1 MDGHQYEHRCAQYLG
16 ENGFTDITVTQGSG
30 DQGIDVIAYKSGVK
44 YGIQCKY
51 YEGTVGNKAV
61 QEAFAGAQFYDCA
74 KAMVI
79 TNSSYTKS
87 ATELAQKLDVVLM
100 HGIDA
105 IVLQE
110 SSVAKKKDCTPQ
122 DEEQILLEQIERM
135 LLEKYRTLRAK
146 YPESPAKDKEIDDY
160 IWRVRSR
167 VDRLHSNFERDF
179 NRIGSRMQWDVGS
192 VNSLRDSRL
201 TPYKND
207 MRTLVKST
215 GESVRK
221 DLEDADRYTSKLINS
236 GISEKSVEA
245 LIDLIKYIYDNGEY
259 TASINEQVIAKCSW
273 TAKHTRIVEKWKDL
287 REELPSHVE
296 RHDRAAEERETR
308 YLRKNLEDTKEKIA
322 NTQTE
327 IANLSAALAS
337 RDDELFSVRQE
348 AEAVSA
354 KIAALQLKITETENA
369 RKSELS
375 PVEERISNTVKQKE
389 SLENQKVTL
398 CQALQNLSFFSFK
411 RKGEIKADLS
421 DIDGKISAFTKQ
433 QEQLTHQ
440 RNSVLSAYNSKLGQL
455 RRDYSAII
463 STKQQLEAQIS
474 QFEKDIRERSTEKKL
489 DERQTELEELLKQ
502 QSQQEEYVRSSHK
515 NYLLQHYSDYVY
527 SY

>member
-16 ENGFTDITVTQGSG
+16 ENGFTNITVTQGSG
-30 DQGIDVIAYKSGVK
+30 DQGIDVIAYKSGIK

-61 QEAFAGAQFYDCA
+61 QEAFAGAKFYDCA

-79 TNSSYTKS
+79 TNSTYTKS
-87 ATELAQKLDVVLM
+87 ATELAQKLDVILM
-100 HGIDA
+100 PGIDA

-110 SSVAKKKDCTPQ
+110 SSSVKKKNRDPQ
-122 DEEQILLEQIERM
+122 EKEQILLEQIERM
-135 LLEKYRTLRAK
+135 LQEKYRALRAK
-146 YPESPAKDKEIDDY
+146 YPESPAKDKEIEDY

-167 VDRLHSNFERDF
+167 VDRMHSNFERDF
-179 NRIGSRMQWDVGS
+179 NRIGSRMRWDVGS

-221 DLEDADRYTSKLINS
+221 DLEDTDRYTSKLIS
-236 GISEKSVEA
+236 AGISEKSVEA
-245 LIDLIKYIYDNGEY
+245 LISLMEYIYDHGEY

-296 RHDRAAEERETR
+296 RRDRAAEERETR
-308 YLRKNLEDTKEKIA
+308 YLRRNPESTKEKIA
-322 NTQTE
+322 GTQTE

-337 RDDELFSVRQE
+337 RAENLSSVRQK
-348 AEAVSA
+348 AEAISE
-354 KIAALQLKITETENA
+354 KIATLQQKITETENT

-375 PVEERISNTVKQKE
+375 PIEESISNTVKQKE
-389 SLENQKVTL
+389 SLANQKTIL
-398 CQALQNLSFFSFK
+398 YQALQNLSIFSFK
-411 RKGEIKADLS
+411 RKGEIKAELA
-421 DIDGKISAFTKQ
+421 DIDGKISILNDQ
-433 QEQLTHQ
+433 QEQLEHQ
-440 RNSVLSAYNSKLGQL
+440 RNSILSAYHSTLDQL
-455 RRDYSAII
+455 RRDYTTQISANA
-463 STKQQLEAQIS
+463 QLEAQIL
-474 QFEKDIRERSTEKKL
+474 QFEKDIRERSTEKQL
-489 DERQTELEELLKQ
+489 DKKKSELQELMKQ
-502 QSQQEEYVRSSHK
+502 QSQQEESVRSSHK
-515 NYLLQHYSDYVY
+515 NYLLQHYSDCVR

>member
-16 ENGFTDITVTQGSG
+16 ENGFTNITVTQGSG
-30 DQGIDVIAYKSGVK
+30 DQGIDVIAYKTGIK

-61 QEAFAGAQFYDCA
+61 QETFAGAKFYDCA

-79 TNSSYTKS
+79 TNSTYTKS
-87 ATELAQKLDVVLM
+87 ATELAQKLDVILM
-100 HGIDA
+100 PGIDA

-110 SSVAKKKDCTPQ
+110 SSSVKKKHRNPQ
-122 DEEQILLEQIERM
+122 EEEQILLEQIERM
-135 LLEKYRTLRAK
+135 LQEKYQMLRAK
-146 YPESPAKDKEIDDY
+146 YPESPIKDKEIEDY
-160 IWRVRSR
+160 IWRVKSR

-179 NRIGSRMQWDVGS
+179 NRIGSRMRWDVGS

-221 DLEDADRYTSKLINS
+221 DLEEADRYASKLISS

-245 LIDLIKYIYDNGEY
+245 LIDLMEYIYDNGQY
-259 TASINEQVIAKCSW
+259 TASINEQEIAKCSW

-287 REELPSHVE
+287 REELPSHIE

-308 YLRKNLEDTKEKIA
+308 YLCKNLENTKEKIA
-322 NTQTE
+322 NIQTE

-337 RDDELFSVRQE
+337 RDKNLSSVRQE
-348 AEAVSA
+348 ADVISA
-354 KIAALQLKITETENA
+354 KIATLQKKITETEHTC
-369 RKSELS
+369 KSELA
-375 PVEERISNTVKQKE
+375 PIEESISNTVKQKE

-398 CQALQNLSFFSFK
+398 YQALQNLSLFSFK

-421 DIDGKISAFTKQ
+421 DIDGKISVLTKQ
-433 QEQLTHQ
+433 EEQLTHQ
-440 RNSVLSAYNSKLGQL
+440 RNSVLSAYNSTLGQL
-455 RRDYSAII
+455 RNDYSTCI
-463 STKQQLEAQIS
+463 STKQKLNAQIS

-489 DERQTELEELLKQ
+489 NEKKTKLEELMKQ
-502 QSQQEEYVRSSHK
+502 QSQQEESVMSSHK
-515 NYLLQHYSDYVY
+515 HYLLQHYSDYVY

>member
-1 MDGHQYEHRCAQYLG
+1 M
-16 ENGFTDITVTQGSG
+16 
-30 DQGIDVIAYKSGVK
+30 
-44 YGIQCKY
+44 
-51 YEGTVGNKAV
+51 
-61 QEAFAGAQFYDCA
+61 
-74 KAMVI
+74 
-79 TNSSYTKS
+79 
-87 ATELAQKLDVVLM
+87 
-100 HGIDA
+100 
-105 IVLQE
+105 LQ
-110 SSVAKKKDCTPQ
+110 
-122 DEEQILLEQIERM
+122 
-135 LLEKYRTLRAK
+135 EKYRTLRAK
-146 YPESPAKDKEIDDY
+146 YPENPTKDKEIDDY

-215 GESVRK
+215 GESIRK
-221 DLEDADRYTSKLINS
+221 DLEETDRYTSKLINS

-245 LIDLIKYIYDNGEY
+245 LIDLIEYIFDHGEY

-296 RHDRAAEERETR
+296 RRDRAAEERERR

-337 RDDELFSVRQE
+337 RDKALSSIRQE
-348 AEAVSA
+348 AEATSA
-354 KIAALQLKITETENA
+354 KIATLQQKITETENS
-369 RKSELS
+369 RELELS
-375 PVEERISNTVKQKE
+375 PIEESINNVVKQQE
-389 SLENQKVTL
+389 SLSNQKATL
-398 CQALQNLSFFSFK
+398 YQTLQNLSIFSFK

-421 DIDGKISAFTKQ
+421 DIDSKISVLTKQ

-440 RNSVLSAYNSKLGQL
+440 RNSVLSAYNSTLGQL
-455 RRDYSAII
+455 RSDYSAII
-463 STKQQLEAQIS
+463 STKQLLEAQIL
-474 QFEKDIRERSTEKKL
+474 QVEKDIRERSTEKKL
-489 DERQTELEELLKQ
+489 DEKKTELEELMKQ
-502 QSQQEEYVRSSHK
+502 QSQQEEFVNSSHK